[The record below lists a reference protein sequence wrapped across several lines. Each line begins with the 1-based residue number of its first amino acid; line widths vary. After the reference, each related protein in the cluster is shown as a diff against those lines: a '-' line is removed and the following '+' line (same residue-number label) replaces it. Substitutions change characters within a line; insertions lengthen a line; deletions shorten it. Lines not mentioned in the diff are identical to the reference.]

1 MINITGHTGLTGLLG
16 SPVAHSVSPLMH
28 NEAFRYL
35 GLDYVYLCFD
45 VTEETLPQAVEGLK
59 ACGIKGFN
67 LTMPNKN
74 KIVELLDELSP
85 TAQLIGAVN
94 TVRNDNGKLKGFNT
108 DGYGFTQSA
117 RDAGCDVKG
126 RTITV
131 MGVGGAGMAICG
143 QSALEGAKKIH
154 VFARP
159 TSRYWERAAA
169 MAEKMSHM
177 TECEMILHEMDDH
190 TALKDALEESNLLIN
205 ATSVGMVPDVT
216 GTVIPDKALFHPE
229 LTVADVVYEPRE
241 TRLLR
246 EAREAGC
253 PTFNGM
259 YMLLHQGVKAST
271 SGPDW
276 TCRLNSSGRNILN
289 KKYPAIL
296 TASASQ
302 RGLNIAGS
310 KIKAARLSHGSPF
323 IYPSI
328 ICFVYFFSS

>member
-143 QSALEGAKKIH
+143 QSALE
-154 VFARP
+154 
-159 TSRYWERAAA
+159 
-169 MAEKMSHM
+169 
-177 TECEMILHEMDDH
+177 
-190 TALKDALEESNLLIN
+190 ESNLLIN

-259 YMLLHQGVKAST
+259 YMLLHQGVKAFHI
-271 SGPDW
+271 W
-276 TCRLNSSGRNILN
+276 TGLDMPVELVRE
-289 KKYPAIL
+289 KYF
-296 TASASQ
+296 
-302 RGLNIAGS
+302 
-310 KIKAARLSHGSPF
+310 K
-323 IYPSI
+323 
-328 ICFVYFFSS
+328 

>member
-59 ACGIKGFN
+59 VCGIKGFN

-190 TALKDALEESNLLIN
+190 AALKGALEESTLLIN

-216 GTVIPDKALFHPE
+216 GTVIPDKTLFHPE

-259 YMLLHQGVKAST
+259 YMLLHQGVKAFHI
-271 SGPDW
+271 W
-276 TCRLNSSGRNILN
+276 TGLDMPVEIVRE
-289 KKYPAIL
+289 KYF
-296 TASASQ
+296 
-302 RGLNIAGS
+302 
-310 KIKAARLSHGSPF
+310 K
-323 IYPSI
+323 
-328 ICFVYFFSS
+328 

>member
-126 RTITV
+126 PIPALTREKHRAKDSSVNIPPRRTTISRPNITKNAMV
-131 MGVGGAGMAICG
+131 EPV
-143 QSALEGAKKIH
+143 
-154 VFARP
+154 
-159 TSRYWERAAA
+159 ERF
-169 MAEKMSHM
+169 
-177 TECEMILHEMDDH
+177 
-190 TALKDALEESNLLIN
+190 
-205 ATSVGMVPDVT
+205 
-216 GTVIPDKALFHPE
+216 LF
-229 LTVADVVYEPRE
+229 
-241 TRLLR
+241 
-246 EAREAGC
+246 
-253 PTFNGM
+253 
-259 YMLLHQGVKAST
+259 
-271 SGPDW
+271 
-276 TCRLNSSGRNILN
+276 
-289 KKYPAIL
+289 
-296 TASASQ
+296 
-302 RGLNIAGS
+302 
-310 KIKAARLSHGSPF
+310 
-323 IYPSI
+323 
-328 ICFVYFFSS
+328 FF

>member
-177 TECEMILHEMDDH
+177 TECQMILHEMDDH
-190 TALKDALEESNLLIN
+190 AALKDALEESTLLIN

-216 GTVIPDKALFHPE
+216 GTVIPDKTLFHPE

-259 YMLLHQGVKAST
+259 
-271 SGPDW
+271 
-276 TCRLNSSGRNILN
+276 
-289 KKYPAIL
+289 
-296 TASASQ
+296 
-302 RGLNIAGS
+302 
-310 KIKAARLSHGSPF
+310 
-323 IYPSI
+323 
-328 ICFVYFFSS
+328 

>member
-131 MGVGGAGMAICG
+131 MGVG
-143 QSALEGAKKIH
+143 
-154 VFARP
+154 P

-190 TALKDALEESNLLIN
+190 AALKDALEESTLLIN

-216 GTVIPDKALFHPE
+216 GTVIPDKTLFHPE

-259 YMLLHQGVKAST
+259 YMLLHQGVKAFHI
-271 SGPDW
+271 W
-276 TCRLNSSGRNILN
+276 TGLDMPVEIVRE
-289 KKYPAIL
+289 KYF
-296 TASASQ
+296 
-302 RGLNIAGS
+302 
-310 KIKAARLSHGSPF
+310 K
-323 IYPSI
+323 
-328 ICFVYFFSS
+328 

>member
-1 MINITGHTGLTGLLG
+1 MSKLGKLTKLVLVTVLGISAGVGILQTKASAASKTVTFGSTG
-16 SPVAHSVSPLMH
+16 VSYPSS
-28 NEAFRYL
+28 F
-35 GLDYVYLCFD
+35 
-45 VTEETLPQAVEGLK
+45 K
-59 ACGIKGFN
+59 
-67 LTMPNKN
+67 
-74 KIVELLDELSP
+74 S
-85 TAQLIGAVN
+85 
-94 TVRNDNGKLKGFNT
+94 NGKLKGFNT

-259 YMLLHQGVKAST
+259 YMLLHQGVKAFHI
-271 SGPDW
+271 W
-276 TCRLNSSGRNILN
+276 TGLDMPVELIRE
-289 KKYPAIL
+289 KYF
-296 TASASQ
+296 
-302 RGLNIAGS
+302 
-310 KIKAARLSHGSPF
+310 K
-323 IYPSI
+323 
-328 ICFVYFFSS
+328 

>member
-74 KIVELLDELSP
+74 KIVEL
-85 TAQLIGAVN
+85 
-94 TVRNDNGKLKGFNT
+94 
-108 DGYGFTQSA
+108 
-117 RDAGCDVKG
+117 
-126 RTITV
+126 
-131 MGVGGAGMAICG
+131 
-143 QSALEGAKKIH
+143 
-154 VFARP
+154 FARP

-216 GTVIPDKALFHPE
+216 GTVISDKALFHPE

-259 YMLLHQGVKAST
+259 YMLLHQGVKAFHI
-271 SGPDW
+271 W
-276 TCRLNSSGRNILN
+276 TGLDMPVELVRE
-289 KKYPAIL
+289 KYF
-296 TASASQ
+296 
-302 RGLNIAGS
+302 
-310 KIKAARLSHGSPF
+310 K
-323 IYPSI
+323 
-328 ICFVYFFSS
+328 

>member
-16 SPVAHSVSPLMH
+16 SPVTHSVSPLMH

-131 MGVGGAGMAICG
+131 MGVA
-143 QSALEGAKKIH
+143 
-154 VFARP
+154 
-159 TSRYWERAAA
+159 
-169 MAEKMSHM
+169 
-177 TECEMILHEMDDH
+177 
-190 TALKDALEESNLLIN
+190 LIN
-205 ATSVGMVPDVT
+205 LIGNLCSFFQKCHCAVT
-216 GTVIPDKALFHPE
+216 VHGNVSILTEKLHRMADTWLGNAKSGSNINGTDPA
-229 LTVADVVYEPRE
+229 A
-241 TRLLR
+241 LLR
-246 EAREAGC
+246 
-253 PTFNGM
+253 
-259 YMLLHQGVKAST
+259 
-271 SGPDW
+271 
-276 TCRLNSSGRNILN
+276 
-289 KKYPAIL
+289 
-296 TASASQ
+296 
-302 RGLNIAGS
+302 
-310 KIKAARLSHGSPF
+310 
-323 IYPSI
+323 
-328 ICFVYFFSS
+328 

>member
-45 VTEETLPQAVEGLK
+45 VTEKTLPQAVEGLK

-94 TVRNDNGKLKGFNT
+94 TVRNDNGILKGFNT

-126 RTITV
+126 RMITV

-190 TALKDALEESNLLIN
+190 AALKDAMEESSLLIN

-216 GTVIPDKALFHPE
+216 GTVIPDKSLFHPE

-259 YMLLHQGVKAST
+259 YMLLHQGVKAFHI
-271 SGPDW
+271 W
-276 TCRLNSSGRNILN
+276 TGLDMPVEIVRE
-289 KKYPAIL
+289 KYF
-296 TASASQ
+296 
-302 RGLNIAGS
+302 
-310 KIKAARLSHGSPF
+310 K
-323 IYPSI
+323 
-328 ICFVYFFSS
+328 

>member
-1 MINITGHTGLTGLLG
+1 M
-16 SPVAHSVSPLMH
+16 
-28 NEAFRYL
+28 
-35 GLDYVYLCFD
+35 YLCFD

-159 TSRYWERAAA
+159 TSRYWERASA

-216 GTVIPDKALFHPE
+216 GTVIPDKTLFHPE

-259 YMLLHQGVKAST
+259 YMLLHQGVKAFHI
-271 SGPDW
+271 W
-276 TCRLNSSGRNILN
+276 TGLDMPVELVRE
-289 KKYPAIL
+289 KYF
-296 TASASQ
+296 
-302 RGLNIAGS
+302 
-310 KIKAARLSHGSPF
+310 K
-323 IYPSI
+323 
-328 ICFVYFFSS
+328 

>member
-1 MINITGHTGLTGLLG
+1 M
-16 SPVAHSVSPLMH
+16 
-28 NEAFRYL
+28 E
-35 GLDYVYLCFD
+35 
-45 VTEETLPQAVEGLK
+45 
-59 ACGIKGFN
+59 
-67 LTMPNKN
+67 
-74 KIVELLDELSP
+74 
-85 TAQLIGAVN
+85 
-94 TVRNDNGKLKGFNT
+94 KLKGFNT

-143 QSALEGAKKIH
+143 QSALEGAKRSMFLHVLPAVTGNVLLPWTEKI
-154 VFARP
+154 
-159 TSRYWERAAA
+159 
-169 MAEKMSHM
+169 SHM

-216 GTVIPDKALFHPE
+216 GTVIPDKTLFHPE

-259 YMLLHQGVKAST
+259 YMLLHQGVKAFHI
-271 SGPDW
+271 W
-276 TCRLNSSGRNILN
+276 TGLDMPVELVREKYFN
-289 KKYPAIL
+289 KK
-296 TASASQ
+296 
-302 RGLNIAGS
+302 
-310 KIKAARLSHGSPF
+310 
-323 IYPSI
+323 
-328 ICFVYFFSS
+328 

>member
-1 MINITGHTGLTGLLG
+1 M
-16 SPVAHSVSPLMH
+16 
-28 NEAFRYL
+28 
-35 GLDYVYLCFD
+35 
-45 VTEETLPQAVEGLK
+45 
-59 ACGIKGFN
+59 
-67 LTMPNKN
+67 
-74 KIVELLDELSP
+74 
-85 TAQLIGAVN
+85 
-94 TVRNDNGKLKGFNT
+94 
-108 DGYGFTQSA
+108 
-117 RDAGCDVKG
+117 KG

-190 TALKDALEESNLLIN
+190 AALKDAMEESSLLIN

-216 GTVIPDKALFHPE
+216 GTVIPDKSLFHPE

-259 YMLLHQGVKAST
+259 YMLLHQGVKAFHI
-271 SGPDW
+271 W
-276 TCRLNSSGRNILN
+276 TGLDMPVEIVRE
-289 KKYPAIL
+289 KYF
-296 TASASQ
+296 
-302 RGLNIAGS
+302 
-310 KIKAARLSHGSPF
+310 K
-323 IYPSI
+323 
-328 ICFVYFFSS
+328 